1 MHISEGVLAPAVLAG
16 GAILAAAGT
25 CIGLRKM
32 DYSHLLTTAILASA
46 FFVGSLV
53 HVPLGP
59 GNVHLVLNGL
69 MGLFLGWGVF
79 PALLV
84 ALLLQAILFQF
95 GGLAV
100 LGVNV
105 INMALPA
112 LLCHFAF
119 APLTRN
125 GNNTPVQRNI
135 GAFCTGAFAVG
146 GAACFTALALG
157 LSNEDFWLSAKLLLL
172 AHLPVM
178 VIEGIITALVVSFIY
193 KIRPELLYSL
203 ADDAGRTT
211 P

>member
-69 MGLFLGWGVF
+69 MGLFLGWSVF

-105 INMALPA
+105 SSMALPA

-119 APLTRN
+119 APLIRN
-125 GNNTPVQRNI
+125 GNSTPVQRNI
-135 GAFCTGAFAVG
+135 GAFCTGAFAVA
-146 GAACFTALALG
+146 GAACCTALALG

-172 AHLPVM
+172 AHLPIM
-178 VIEGIITALVVSFIY
+178 VIEGIIAALVVSFIY

-203 ADDAGRTT
+203 ADDAGRTA